1 MFSVSERK
9 NRRAFRKVLRKFT
22 ALFIFRGDYYQRLT
36 SMGLRS
42 MLRGEAAMRL
52 RDLTVVNRV
61 ISFFNRSKKIGKQL
75 FNSDPRLS
83 PKLQII

>member
-1 MFSVSERK
+1 
-9 NRRAFRKVLRKFT
+9 
-22 ALFIFRGDYYQRLT
+22 
-36 SMGLRS
+36 

>member
-1 MFSVSERK
+1 MR
-9 NRRAFRKVLRKFT
+9 LRV
-22 ALFIFRGDYYQRLT
+22 LT
-36 SMGLRS
+36 SIGLRS